1 MLALKPYATMP
12 GSNITSFKNNL
23 YILFMFMMSLSVQ
36 MSTEA
41 RRRELDL
48 PRARVPGDYELLN
61 MVHARK

>member
-1 MLALKPYATMP
+1 
-12 GSNITSFKNNL
+12 
-23 YILFMFMMSLSVQ
+23 MSLSVQ